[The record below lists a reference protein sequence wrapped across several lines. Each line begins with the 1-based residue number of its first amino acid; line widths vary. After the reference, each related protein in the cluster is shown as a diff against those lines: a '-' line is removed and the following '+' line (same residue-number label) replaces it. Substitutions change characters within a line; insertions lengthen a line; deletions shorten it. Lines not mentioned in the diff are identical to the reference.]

1 MTDYPRFQPV
11 KDAPDVAHRGY
22 FGGCLVDLV
31 LWIIDRRMATLRKR
45 QPLPATDQADADAD
59 VDTPLP
65 DGAPTM
71 ARSTAPQRPEA
82 TLQL

>member
-1 MTDYPRFQPV
+1 MTDYPRFQTV
-11 KDAPDVAHRGY
+11 KDAPDVAHRAY

-45 QPLPATDQADADAD
+45 HPPTAVDRANGHAEADA
-59 VDTPLP
+59 PLP
-65 DGAPTM
+65 DAAPTM